1 LRTTWARLAVVA
13 ALAAGGPA
21 AANTLPDSG
30 EFACERAALG
40 GCDYTDPATELIF
53 RWPVDWPV
61 RRLKIVTQTG
71 PQARARQR
79 DATRWIAI
87 EYWPDDDA
95 LPRVSLFSVA
105 VLRRSD
111 WLKLSGNLP
120 TAGGVEVATGR
131 EHVAIAAVPPVNPYP
146 AGSRDADIYEALAPD
161 FAQIS
166 RIVLFP
172 APR

>member
-1 LRTTWARLAVVA
+1 VVA

-21 AANTLPDSG
+21 TANTLPDSG

-111 WLKLSGNLP
+111 WLRLSGHP
-120 TAGGVEVATGR
+120 ATADGVEVATGGD
-131 EHVAIAAVPPVNPYP
+131 HVAIATVPPVNPYP
-146 AGSRDADIYEALAPD
+146 AGSRDAEIYEALAPD
-161 FAQIS
+161 FALIS
-166 RIVLFP
+166 LIVRFP
-172 APR
+172 ERR